1 MKKCSLTD
9 IGMRREMNQDYFYS
23 SEEPVGSLPN
33 LFLVADGMGGHN
45 AGEFASRYAVEIIV
59 NTAKNTEKMFPD

>member
-59 NTAKNTEKMFPD
+59 NTA